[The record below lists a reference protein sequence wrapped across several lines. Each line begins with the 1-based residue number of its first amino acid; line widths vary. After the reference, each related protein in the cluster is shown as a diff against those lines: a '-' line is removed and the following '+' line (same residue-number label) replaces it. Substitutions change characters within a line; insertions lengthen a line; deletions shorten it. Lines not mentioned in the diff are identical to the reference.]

1 MIKQKRV
8 EQENKATASMAT
20 VETDFVPLADALASL
35 STATDMDRF
44 LIDLLTPAERAA
56 FEERWQIAQ
65 MLSKGNATYRDIATE
80 TGASTTTV
88 TRVARFLFNERHQG
102 YRLIL
107 DRLSK
112 Q

>member
-1 MIKQKRV
+1 MIKQKR
-8 EQENKATASMAT
+8 A
-20 VETDFVPLADALASL
+20 ETTKTQGPAQAVGSYLPLTEALASL
-35 STATDMDRF
+35 GSVEELDRF
-44 LIDLLTPAERAA
+44 LTDLLTPAERAA

-65 MLSKGNATYRDIATE
+65 MLAQGNSTYRDIASE